1 MSVSRRQLVIGSAFT
16 FATLGA
22 TAHAGQLINTDGPG
36 LRIEV
41 EANGAFQIYRGN
53 VAQLGGDGIIASV
66 GAQLTTWTPE
76 TPTITGDGSVDSPYR
91 IESLLTNSDAEL
103 RITLQYVVGET
114 AVRVSLD
121 VYEFEQRVRIYHLL
135 DRHSNDAS
143 VAFWSGEAA
152 APSSIGI
159 LTGATSI
166 ALSATTPFDS
176 FHAGEVGIPA
186 LHAAAGKELGN
197 ELDAAQDTSRSL
209 GVQWDRP
216 TTGGWRTISYRLEF
230 AGAVCGDG
238 LLASA
243 EMCDDGN
250 WVSGDQCTATCTI
263 PRQDDL
269 DDDHVEDS
277 VDLCPGVWDSQSD
290 VDQDGIGDACDPTDD
305 READLGGSG
314 LPPGAPT
321 VPDTGWGSDDVGPP
335 PTGPNAVPLAGE
347 DATITHDGDDA
358 DYGTVTDSAA
368 GCSAAGGGAGG
379 GMLLM
384 LGLTAMLRRRKP

>member
-1 MSVSRRQLVIGSAFT
+1 MSVSGRQLVIGSAFT
-16 FATLGA
+16 LATLGA
-22 TAHAGQLINTDGPG
+22 TAHAGQLINPHGPG

-41 EANGAFQIYRGN
+41 EPDGGFQIYRGN
-53 VAQLGGDGIIASV
+53 AAQLGGDGIVASV
-66 GAQLTTWTPE
+66 GAQLTTWMPE
-76 TPTITGDGSVDSPYR
+76 TQSITGDGSADSPYR
-91 IESLLTNSDAEL
+91 ISTLLIGSSAEL
-103 RITLQYVVGET
+103 RVTLEYVTGET

-121 VYEFEQRVRIYHLL
+121 VHEFTQPIRVYHLL
-135 DRHSNDAS
+135 DRHSNSES
-143 VAFWSGEAA
+143 VAFWAGDAA
-152 APSSIGI
+152 APSAIGI
-159 LTGATSI
+159 LTGSTSV
-166 ALSATTPFDS
+166 ALSATTPFDY
-176 FHAGEVGIPA
+176 FHAGEAGIPA
-186 LHAAAGKELGN
+186 LHAAAGKALGN
-197 ELDAAQDTSRSL
+197 ELDAAQSTSRSL
-209 GVQWDRP
+209 GAQWDRP
-216 TTGGWRTISYRLEF
+216 TTGGWSTISYRLEF
-230 AGAVCGDG
+230 AGAVCGDALMAG
-238 LLASA
+238 A

-314 LPPGAPT
+314 LPPGTPT
-321 VPDTGWGSDDVGPP
+321 APDTNWGSDDVGPP
-335 PTGPNAVPLAGE
+335 PTGPDAVPLAGE

-358 DYGTVTDSAA
+358 DYGTVTDSEA

-384 LGLTAMLRRRKP
+384 LGLAAMLRRRKP